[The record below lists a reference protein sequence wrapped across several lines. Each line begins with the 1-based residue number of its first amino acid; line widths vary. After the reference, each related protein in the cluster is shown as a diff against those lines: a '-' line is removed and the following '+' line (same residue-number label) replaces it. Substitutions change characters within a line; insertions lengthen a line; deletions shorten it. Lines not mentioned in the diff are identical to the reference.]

1 MDPHLNHESKFLVG
15 ISPQYWAYTR
25 MAVMDVLNLKLKDGI
40 NWLEPHR
47 RNNSE
52 RPNETQYDDENCLL
66 STPVSKCLLVGHI
79 VYASERKGGSKVYVL
94 DDGTGVIDCVHWSTD
109 AKDPYHLPSLTASG
123 EDKNESKGFEVGE
136 QVRIFGKIDC
146 LATSSHNDR
155 GVNKNS
161 SNTVIR
167 EIQIRIIERVEDYL
181 PSEAQHWMDIC
192 RHTPISLKTNV
203 EKLGPE
209 IGKQILNRVNLPS
222 VDDVSSAWRVFG
234 ANCNCK
240 LSYMEELL
248 YCHCQCT
255 AEPLD
260 PFYRFRDALLQML
273 LFLQSKK
280 AKKLEFNYKEIR
292 GNAMLQ
298 GVAMKEVADENQE
311 RHVDRLFL
319 KTFRALRIDG
329 IIHLLD
335 SNSDSYLLITRT
347 WVLEPVARGQSKSG
361 GGSFIQYEKVPRCI
375 SRVHNERLR
384 YIQRLILEEPAAKRA
399 KVANLE

>member
-1 MDPHLNHESKFLVG
+1 
-15 ISPQYWAYTR
+15 

-47 RNNSE
+47 RNHSE
-52 RPNETQYDDENCLL
+52 RPNDTKYDNENCLL

-94 DDGTGVIDCVHWSTD
+94 DDGTGVIDCVHWSID
-109 AKDPYHLPSLTASG
+109 AEDPYHLPSLTASG
-123 EDKNESKGFEVGE
+123 EDNSKSKGFEVGE

-146 LATSSHNDR
+146 LAISSHNDQ

-181 PSEAQHWMDIC
+181 VSEAHHWMDFC
-192 RHTPISLKTNV
+192 RHTPTSLKTHV

-209 IGKQILNRVNLPS
+209 IGIQILNRVNLPS
-222 VDDVSSAWRVFG
+222 VDDVSNAWRVFG

-240 LSYMEELL
+240 LAYMEELL

-273 LFLQSKK
+273 LFLQSKE

-292 GNAMLQ
+292 GNTILQ
-298 GVAMKEVADENQE
+298 GVAMKEVAGENQE
-311 RHVDRLFL
+311 RNVDRLFL

-329 IIHLLD
+329 MIHLLD

-347 WVLEPVARGQSKSG
+347 WVLEPVIRAQSKSG
-361 GGSFIQYEKVPRCI
+361 GGSFIQYEKVPRYI

-384 YIQRLILEEPAAKRA
+384 YIQRLLLEEPVAKRA
-399 KVANLE
+399 KVADIE